1 MPNVIASVK
10 ALITQKERVLLVYEE
25 LRKNG
30 TWDLP
35 GGKIEYG
42 ETPHEALKREI
53 YEELNVRV
61 DIKKPL
67 GVYWFYSEH
76 NKHEVI
82 CSTFLC
88 TIKDNCV
95 IDISQNPADE
105 KITEYKWVT
114 REDIVSKRITPITES
129 LMDLLL
135 TSQE

>member
-10 ALITQKERVLLVYEE
+10 AFILHKEKVLMVYEK

-42 ETPHEALKREI
+42 ETPYQALKREI
-53 YEELNVRV
+53 HEELRIEIE
-61 DIKKPL
+61 IKKPL
-67 GVYWFYSEH
+67 GLYWFYSEH

-88 TIKDNCV
+88 TVKENCV
-95 IDISQNPADE
+95 IDITQNPADE
-105 KITEYKWVT
+105 KITEYRWVT
-114 REDIVSKRITPITES
+114 RKDIVTNNIVPITES
-129 LMDLLL
+129 LMELL
-135 TSQE
+135 SASIF